1 MPSNLMSESLSLGS
15 KFDICTN
22 SHGPVDLREGLVVDG
37 IAIVTESYRVGT
49 FVRVL
54 SLWYVEY
61 VIFPKLHVYVY
72 EYNKL
77 VMQCSW

>member
-1 MPSNLMSESLSLGS
+1 MDPS
-15 KFDICTN
+15 ICEK
-22 SHGPVDLREGLVVDG
+22 GMVVDG